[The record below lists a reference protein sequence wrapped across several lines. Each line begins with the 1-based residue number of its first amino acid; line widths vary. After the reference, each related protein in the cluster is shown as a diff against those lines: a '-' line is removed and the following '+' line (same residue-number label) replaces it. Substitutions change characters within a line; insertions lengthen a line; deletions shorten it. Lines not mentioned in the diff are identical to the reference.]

1 MALKKYCFI
10 IFITFFATQSSY
22 ALVEVSGDFGYR
34 KQVYGS
40 QRQNDITDRSYGTSI
55 AVYLFD
61 YTAIE
66 FNYNQNETIN
76 DEHSTYNIDSTYQ
89 VVGSYNRVM
98 NYSYGVGIRQALAPR
113 KALIRPSISLGYA
126 RQFTRDTTSLQILNS
141 VTGNSFEI
149 SDDPTKLRSDS
160 VFGTFSLELRLTARL
175 ALRGS
180 VNTIFPAFQ
189 TDKARDNIKY
199 MMGFSWYL

>member
-1 MALKKYCFI
+1 MALKKYFSI
-10 IFITFFATQSSY
+10 IFFIFFATQSSH
-22 ALVEVSGDFGYR
+22 ALVELSGDFGYR

-40 QRQNDITDRSYGTSI
+40 QKQNDITDRSYGASI

-61 YTAIE
+61 YTAVE

-76 DEHSTYNIDSTYQ
+76 DEHSTYSIDGTYD

-98 NYSYGVGIRQALAPR
+98 NYSYGIGIRQAFASR

-126 RQFTRDTTSLQILNS
+126 RQFTRDTTSLTILNTTS
-141 VTGNSFEI
+141 GSSFEI

-160 VFGTFSLELRLTARL
+160 VFGTFSLELRLTKRL